1 VGVIQ
6 APLNGIGNLERV
18 FRIRVDEKKVGAV
31 VVKRFVGRSD
41 TPVMAA
47 MV

>member
-1 VGVIQ
+1 LAIWNESSEFVWMK
-6 APLNGIGNLERV
+6 
-18 FRIRVDEKKVGAV
+18 KKVGAV